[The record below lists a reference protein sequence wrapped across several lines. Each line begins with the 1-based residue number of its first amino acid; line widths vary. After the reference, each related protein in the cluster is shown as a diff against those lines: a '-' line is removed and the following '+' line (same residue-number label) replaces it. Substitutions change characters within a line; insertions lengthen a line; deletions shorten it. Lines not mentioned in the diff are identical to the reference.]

1 MSLDVLA
8 AKDVILLDAGGDPH
22 RSGLRRRS
30 WRGRSGGSKACRRGL
45 GTCRGQGP
53 SLGGRGD
60 PAAAH
65 ARELWDGY
73 FSRVLSGAGLEPG
86 AIPAALE
93 ALWSANR
100 RQGLWRRPLPGVG
113 WALEALHRSG
123 RRLAVVSNAEG
134 QVEADLRAAGLSRW
148 LETVVDSHLVGVAK
162 PDPEIFAIALRR
174 LGVGAEQAF
183 YVGDVPAF
191 DVEGARRA
199 GLPAVL
205 IDPWGVHEDCDAVR
219 IASLA
224 ALPALLG
231 GE

>member
-8 AKDVILLDAGGDPH
+8 AKDVILLDAGGTLI
-22 RSGLRRRS
+22 GLDYDAVRGAVGPAGARLADEALELAEARARRWADEAIRRR
-30 WRGRSGGSKACRRGL
+30 L
-45 GTCRGQGP
+45 TP
-53 SLGGRGD
+53 
-60 PAAAH
+60 
-65 ARELWDGY
+65 RELWDGY